1 MLIIMLLKLIELLI
15 MLAIVTSLKVQKYDN
30 VLSHMLKNNQII
42 YKNALA
48 NYNIPIVVCTGAA
61 GTGKTM
67 IACYEAIKLLQ
78 KDKIKKIIIT
88 RPTVTVEENLGFL
101 PGTLEDKLYP
111 FMIPIYD
118 YFSEFYTKDQMFRL
132 IKEGTIEI
140 APLAFMRGRTFTN
153 AFVIADEMQNSSPSQ
168 FKMLLTRIGTDSK
181 LVINGDLN
189 QNDLS
194 GPSGLKDFLELVD
207 RKYTSNNELALD
219 GFSIINLENDC
230 IQRHKIIEHILSIY
244 NDI

>member
-1 MLIIMLLKLIELLI
+1 MLMKFIQLLI
-15 MLAIVTSLKVQKYDN
+15 MLTIVNALKMQKHN
-30 VLSHMLKNNQII
+30 NIASQVLKNNQII
-42 YKNALA
+42 YKKALL
-48 NYNIPIVVCTGAA
+48 NNNIPIVICTGAA

-67 IACYEAIKLLQ
+67 IACYEAISKLQ
-78 KDKIKKIIIT
+78 KEEIKKIIIT

-118 YFSEFYTKDQMFRL
+118 YFSEFYTKDQMFKL

-153 AFVIADEMQNSSPSQ
+153 SFVIADEMQNSSPSQ
-168 FKMLLTRIGTDSK
+168 FKMLLTRIGSNSK

-189 QNDLS
+189 QNDLV
-194 GPSGLKDFLELVD
+194 GASGLKDFLELVD
-207 RKYTSNNELALD
+207 RKYTNNDQLILD
-219 GFSIINLENDC
+219 GFSIIELENDC
-230 IQRHKIIEHILSIY
+230 IQRHKIIENILSIY
-244 NDI
+244 DDL

>member
-1 MLIIMLLKLIELLI
+1 MLTIVNALK
-15 MLAIVTSLKVQKYDN
+15 MQKHN
-30 VLSHMLKNNQII
+30 NIASQVLKNNQII
-42 YKNALA
+42 YKKALL
-48 NYNIPIVVCTGAA
+48 NNNIPIVICTGAA

-67 IACYEAIKLLQ
+67 IACYEAISKLQ
-78 KDKIKKIIIT
+78 KEEIKKIIIT

-118 YFSEFYTKDQMFRL
+118 YFSEFYTKDQMFKL

-153 AFVIADEMQNSSPSQ
+153 SFVIADEMQNSSPSQ
-168 FKMLLTRIGTDSK
+168 FKMLLTRIGSNSK

-189 QNDLS
+189 QNDLV
-194 GPSGLKDFLELVD
+194 GASGLKDFLELVD
-207 RKYTSNNELALD
+207 RKYTNNDQLILD
-219 GFSIINLENDC
+219 GFSIIELENDC
-230 IQRHKIIEHILSIY
+230 IQRHKIIENILSIY
-244 NDI
+244 DDL